1 MRKGCAGWMKKAT
14 EMLRKLEAYKYPLL
28 ILLLG
33 VMLLLLP
40 GGIRSPTA
48 EAAAGERDAFSELVS
63 RAEGVGDCA
72 AALTEHGAVIVC
84 EGAEDP
90 QVRLALLQA
99 VRSYTGLA
107 SDRIT
112 ILKMA
117 GKG

>member
-1 MRKGCAGWMKKAT
+1 MKGK
-14 EMLRKLEAYKYPLL
+14 EILRKLETYKYPLL

-40 GGIRSPTA
+40 GGIRSPTE
-48 EAAAGERDAFSELVS
+48 EACPEDDFSALLS
-63 RAEGVGDCA
+63 STEGVGSCML
-72 AALTEHGAVIVC
+72 ALSEHGVVIVC
-84 EGAEDP
+84 DGAEDP
-90 QVRLALLQA
+90 QVRLSLLQA
-99 VRSYTGLA
+99 LRSYTGFA

>member
-1 MRKGCAGWMKKAT
+1 MKTT
-14 EMLRKLEAYKYPLL
+14 EILHKLEAYKYPLL

-40 GGIRSPTA
+40 GGIRSPTPE
-48 EAAAGERDAFSELVS
+48 EAAGDDAFSQLLS
-63 RAEGVGDCA
+63 SAEGVGDCA
-72 AALTEHGAVIVC
+72 LALTEEGAVIVC

-90 QVRLALLQA
+90 QVRLSLLQA
-99 VRSYTGLA
+99 VRSYTGFA

>member
-1 MRKGCAGWMKKAT
+1 
-14 EMLRKLEAYKYPLL
+14 MLHKLEAYKYPLL

-33 VMLLLLP
+33 VLLLLLP

-48 EAAAGERDAFSELVS
+48 GAEAEARDDFSALIC

-72 AALTEHGAVIVC
+72 AALTEHGAVIIC

-90 QVRLALLQA
+90 QVRLSLLQA
-99 VRSYTGLA
+99 VRSYTGLT

>member
-1 MRKGCAGWMKKAT
+1 MMKAK
-14 EMLRKLEAYKYPLL
+14 EILHKLDAYKYPLL

-40 GGIRSPTA
+40 GGIRSPTSGTA
-48 EAAAGERDAFSELVS
+48 VEGDAFSQLLKC
-63 RAEGVGDCA
+63 AEGVGDCA
-72 AALTEHGAVIVC
+72 AVLTEHGAVIVC

-90 QVRLALLQA
+90 QVRLSLLQA
-99 VRSYTGLA
+99 VRSYTGFA